1 MKVGRFVRHRH
12 PVLPSFSSPLFLA
25 PDTSSPYQR
34 PTLTNGWVIPGPG
47 SYHVLQTKPTWGEK
61 KDLYVLNHCSMKSSS
76 ESFIWVLKS
85 NLRGTSQ
92 CLRPSRSP
100 QTLHVRRSFTLGS
113 YRLSERGGV
122 SFKASPPSSSARP
135 THHTP
140 TSRPTIVPSQLSL
153 HAIQSSGLE
162 NLPVTQPILWG
173 RTPHSLF

>member
-1 MKVGRFVRHRH
+1 MCGTGTRSF
-12 PVLPSFSSPLFLA
+12 LPSLPLSSWLLIRP
-25 PDTSSPYQR
+25 R
-34 PTLTNGWVIPGPG
+34 PTSGPLSLTAG
-47 SYHVLQTKPTWGEK
+47 SSQALGATTCFKPNLTWGEK

-100 QTLHVRRSFTLGS
+100 QTLHVRRSSTLGS